1 MWLYCSKDL
10 NWTVFLWTLILL
22 FDLGQKVPLEF
33 LLVTDN
39 IIKNVANVGPKMMTW
54 ETPALTWY
62 LR

>member
-39 IIKNVANVGPKMMTW
+39 IIKNAANVGPKMMTW

>member
-1 MWLYCSKDL
+1 MWLYCPKDL
-10 NWTVFLWTLILL
+10 NWTVFLWTLIFL

-39 IIKNVANVGPKMMTW
+39 IIKNVVNVGPQMMTW

-62 LR
+62 SR